1 MDVGIDST
9 DDATKPTRRR
19 RVRRSTSSTVSLPD
33 LDHSHATAIEAL
45 LTRVGELEF
54 NIQSMEKNARKD
66 LQVMDMRVEA
76 ALHCAVEATEA
87 VRRNELQAKYAKG
100 LDGRVPRDGEDARAD
115 EENVIP
121 QTVDV
126 ESRQNLFTFALERS
140 VMRPDLS
147 ALSVTREVVAT
158 AFLLWIQTIYCFG
171 FEDASNLLQ
180 LQDHLSPYT
189 ARRLTHE
196 CPALCRFPL
205 MKLMLCTL
213 SFSPLHALNAPC
225 PCPCPCPCGLCVC
238 VRRRYADP
246 VGIEYFYGRTAVDG
260 FEGLAVPRINMA
272 AALCSLVLLALST
285 KNDNESSL
293 VTACPV
299 DVLVFPSSYES
310 SGGVVGDGCVSP
322 LRKAHQFACLL
333 LMQIMWSVRVALLPV
348 LATLGSSAAFAAS
361 TNAQDIVLNSVA
373 IAFVFVRVAFSF
385 ATALAS
391 SARARRTSR
400 A

>member
-1 MDVGIDST
+1 MLFPWYEYTKVTCERWQGTGRLQASNKSMDVGIDST
-9 DDATKPTRRR
+9 DDAAKPTRRR

-180 LQDHLSPYT
+180 LQDNLSPYT

-196 CPALCRFPL
+196 CPALSPREIN
-205 MKLMLCTL
+205 LCTL
-213 SFSPLHALNAPC
+213 SLSPLHALNAPC
-225 PCPCPCPCGLCVC
+225 GLCVC
-238 VRRRYADP
+238 APQVRRPRRY
-246 VGIEYFYGRTAVDG
+246 R
-260 FEGLAVPRINMA
+260 
-272 AALCSLVLLALST
+272 VLLWAHGGRGLRRPRRPT
-285 KNDNESSL
+285 HQHG
-293 VTACPV
+293 
-299 DVLVFPSSYES
+299 
-310 SGGVVGDGCVSP
+310 SG
-322 LRKAHQFACLL
+322 A
-333 LMQIMWSVRVALLPV
+333 V
-348 LATLGSSAAFAAS
+348 LARAPSPEHQERQREQLGHR
-361 TNAQDIVLNSVA
+361 LP
-373 IAFVFVRVAFSF
+373 RR
-385 ATALAS
+385 
-391 SARARRTSR
+391 RAGLPQLI
-400 A
+400 

>member
-1 MDVGIDST
+1 VRLGIPECNGSNIMLLTKKGRVQASNKSMDVGIDST
-9 DDATKPTRRR
+9 DDAAKPTRRR

-87 VRRNELQAKYAKG
+87 VRRNELQTKYAKG
-100 LDGRVPRDGEDARAD
+100 RDGEDARAD

-147 ALSVTREVVAT
+147 ALSVTREVVAM
-158 AFLLWIQTIYCFG
+158 AFLLWIQTTYCFG

-180 LQDHLSPYT
+180 LQDNLSPYT

-196 CPALCRFPL
+196 CPALSPHEMNCVLSLSHRS
-205 MKLMLCTL
+205 ML
-213 SFSPLHALNAPC
+213 
-225 PCPCPCPCGLCVC
+225 
-238 VRRRYADP
+238 
-246 VGIEYFYGRTAVDG
+246 
-260 FEGLAVPRINMA
+260 
-272 AALCSLVLLALST
+272 
-285 KNDNESSL
+285 
-293 VTACPV
+293 
-299 DVLVFPSSYES
+299 
-310 SGGVVGDGCVSP
+310 
-322 LRKAHQFACLL
+322 
-333 LMQIMWSVRVALLPV
+333 
-348 LATLGSSAAFAAS
+348 
-361 TNAQDIVLNSVA
+361 
-373 IAFVFVRVAFSF
+373 
-385 ATALAS
+385 
-391 SARARRTSR
+391 
-400 A
+400 